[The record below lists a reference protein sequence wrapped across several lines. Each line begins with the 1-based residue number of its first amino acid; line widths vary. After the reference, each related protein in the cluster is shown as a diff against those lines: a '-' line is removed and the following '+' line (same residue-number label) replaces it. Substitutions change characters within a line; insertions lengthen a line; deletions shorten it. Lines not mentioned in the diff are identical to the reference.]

1 MAYGQKVHV
10 DWRMTNLRVD
20 HKGRFVKGG
29 PLYKEVCIFCKN
41 LVRKEI
47 NRVMM
52 RDNPVLV
59 GD

>member
-20 HKGRFVKGG
+20 RKGRFVKGG
-29 PLYKEVCIFCKN
+29 PLYKEVRIFKN
-41 LVRKEI
+41 LFRKEI

-52 RDNPVLV
+52 RDNPMLA
-59 GD
+59 GN